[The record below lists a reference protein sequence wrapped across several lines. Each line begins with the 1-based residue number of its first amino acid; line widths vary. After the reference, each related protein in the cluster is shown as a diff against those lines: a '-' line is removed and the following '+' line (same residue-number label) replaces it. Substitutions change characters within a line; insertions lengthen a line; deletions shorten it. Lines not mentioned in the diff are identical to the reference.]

1 MFELNSLMILLLII
15 KYLRDLENVLV
26 INFQHHFLL
35 RMDEY
40 YFNMRNKNM
49 ANIVIKDL
57 VHY

>member
-1 MFELNSLMILLLII
+1 MLELNSLLIPLLII
-15 KYLRDLENVLV
+15 KYSGDLDNVLV